1 MSEAEDIKF
10 EEEDVEED
18 NDEKEE
24 KITTEE
30 LVVKGEEV
38 VEAVK
43 KLIHEAGVRR
53 IVINYKDG
61 RTILEI
67 PLVIGLAGIA
77 LLPVW
82 SAVALIAA
90 LVTECSIVVERVE
103 KEPEEPEEESESS
116 EDPETAE
123 ATA

>member
-1 MSEAEDIKF
+1 MSEAEEIKI
-10 EEEDVEED
+10 EEEDVEEGD
-18 NDEKEE
+18 GKKEE
-24 KITTEE
+24 KISTEE

-61 RTILEI
+61 RKILEI
-67 PLVIGLAGIA
+67 PLVVGLAGIA
-77 LLPVW
+77 LLPVY
-82 SAVALIAA
+82 SAIALIAA
-90 LVTECSIVVERVE
+90 LVTECSIMVERVE
-103 KEPEEPEEESESS
+103 KEPEESAEESESS
-116 EDPETAE
+116 EDVETAE

>member
-1 MSEAEDIKF
+1 MSEAEEIKI
-10 EEEDVEED
+10 EEDVEEG
-18 NDEKEE
+18 NGEKAE

-67 PLVIGLAGIA
+67 PLVLGLAGIA
-77 LLPVW
+77 LLPMW
-82 SAVALIAA
+82 SALALIAA
-90 LVTECSIVVERVE
+90 LVTECSILVERVE
-103 KEPEEPEEESESS
+103 KEPEEPVEESESS
-116 EDPETAE
+116 EGAETAKQ
-123 ATA
+123 TS

>member
-1 MSEAEDIKF
+1 MSEEEIKV
-10 EEEDVEED
+10 EEEET
-18 NDEKEE
+18 NGEKGE
-24 KITTEE
+24 KITSEE

-38 VEAVK
+38 VESVK

-53 IVINYKDG
+53 IVIKYKDG

-67 PLVIGLAGIA
+67 PLVLGLAGIA

-82 SAVALIAA
+82 SALALIAA
-90 LVTECSIVVERVE
+90 LVTECTILVERVE
-103 KEPEEPEEESESS
+103 KEAEESAEESESS
-116 EDPETAE
+116 EDDTEAAE

>member
-1 MSEAEDIKF
+1 MSEAEEIKI
-10 EEEDVEED
+10 EEEDIEGANGE
-18 NDEKEE
+18 EE

-67 PLVIGLAGIA
+67 PLVLGLAGIA
-77 LLPVW
+77 LLPMW
-82 SAVALIAA
+82 SALALIAA
-90 LVTECSIVVERVE
+90 LVTECSILVERVE
-103 KEPEEPEEESESS
+103 KEAEEPVEESESS
-116 EDPETAE
+116 ENTETAE

>member
-1 MSEAEDIKF
+1 MSEAEEIKI
-10 EEEDVEED
+10 EEDVEEA
-18 NDEKEE
+18 NGEEEE
-24 KITTEE
+24 KISTEE

-67 PLVIGLAGIA
+67 PLVLGLAGIA
-77 LLPVW
+77 LLPMW
-82 SAVALIAA
+82 SALALIAA
-90 LVTECSIVVERVE
+90 LVTECSILVERVE
-103 KEPEEPEEESESS
+103 KEPEEPVEESESS
-116 EDPETAE
+116 EDAETAE

>member
-1 MSEAEDIKF
+1 MSEAEEIKI
-10 EEEDVEED
+10 EEDVEEG
-18 NDEKEE
+18 NGEKAE

-30 LVVKGEEV
+30 LVIKGEEV

-67 PLVIGLAGIA
+67 PLVLGLAGIA
-77 LLPVW
+77 LLPMW
-82 SAVALIAA
+82 SALALIAA

-103 KEPEEPEEESESS
+103 KEPEEPVEESESS
-116 EDPETAE
+116 EGAETAKQ
-123 ATA
+123 TS